1 MNCMEDGS
9 LCIWY
14 GPKVTVGQK
23 DQLLKLKKKKEKE
36 KQTNKHEVEESKDKP
51 EPVRTN

>member
-14 GPKVTVGQK
+14 GPEVTVGQK
-23 DQLLKLKKKKEKE
+23 DQLLKLKKKKKKKN
-36 KQTNKHEVEESKDKP
+36 KQTNMKWRRA
-51 EPVRTN
+51 RTNQNL